1 MCHPL
6 LRAFAAL
13 LGLSLAAV
21 AAHAQGTKTA
31 WHGQWSSGD
40 LSVQI
45 GAQGIKQG
53 ADWCQWVAAKPA
65 KLSGCVAF
73 DDMPVAKDQLARLL
87 DDADQALKP
96 SSSKKDQ
103 NSGLSPEARQQ
114 RRAEIQRQR
123 QLLKGMSAGELPT
136 VAIARAGAG
145 DCSVYYFLDRA
156 SLYQVTDCL
165 SQPQAAQLRVFK
177 K

>member
-1 MCHPL
+1 MCHPH
-6 LRAFAAL
+6 LRTFAAL

-21 AAHAQGTKTA
+21 AAHAQGSKTA

-53 ADWCQWVAAKPA
+53 ADSCQWVAAKPA
-65 KLSGCVAF
+65 KPAGCVAY
-73 DDMPVAKDQLARLL
+73 DDLPVAKDQLSRLF
-87 DDADQALKP
+87 DDAEQALKEP
-96 SSSKKDQ
+96 SSKKNQ
-103 NSGLSPEARQQ
+103 NPGLSPEARQQ

-123 QLLKGMSAGELPT
+123 QLLKGLSAGELPT
-136 VAIARAGAG
+136 VAVARAGAG

>member
-1 MCHPL
+1 MRHPH
-6 LRAFAAL
+6 LRTFAAL

-53 ADWCQWVAAKPA
+53 ADSCQWVAAKPA
-65 KLSGCVAF
+65 KPAGCVAY
-73 DDMPVAKDQLARLL
+73 DDLPVAKDQLSRLF
-87 DDADQALKP
+87 DDAEQALKEP
-96 SSSKKDQ
+96 SSKKNQ
-103 NSGLSPEARQQ
+103 NPGLSPEARQQ

-123 QLLKGMSAGELPT
+123 QLLKGLSAGELPT
-136 VAIARAGAG
+136 VAIARAPATAP
-145 DCSVYYFLDRA
+145 SIIFWTARA
-156 SLYQVTDCL
+156 ST
-165 SQPQAAQLRVFK
+165 R
-177 K
+177 